1 MADQPQPPRLKLR
14 TSALRAYT
22 MLGALIVIWLFFQ
35 WATIDANHPYGL
47 FLGATNFSKLLQQ
60 TAVTGVL
67 AVGMLMVIVTGNI
80 DLSVGA
86 VVGLAGGIAA
96 MTQGW
101 GLAPCLAAGIVV
113 GLVIGAVQGNLVT
126 YGYAGPVVALVVGL
140 WAAFN
145 GYSLKY
151 VIGAAILTGLLSA
164 RIQKRFGL
172 FASVP
177 AFIVTLGG
185 LQAWRG
191 IILKLTKGATIPVE
205 LPLFRSLG
213 RDFINQRVGFA
224 LALIAIV
231 LIILTNVRRG
241 RARQRHGLQ
250 AVSLAS
256 TVVRI
261 LVPSLAIV
269 GFIFLM
275 NKAGGVPIPV
285 IVLVV
290 VALGG
295 AFLTANTTFGRYL
308 YAIGGNPDAARL
320 SGINLKRYILLA
332 FCLMGALAGVAS
344 ILHTARVGSASPDAG
359 TLMELD
365 AIASCVI
372 GGTSLMGGRGTVFG
386 AVLGALILASLDNG
400 MSLLNVENWAQ
411 YVVKGGVLVAAVGVD
426 MVGRRKS

>member
-1 MADQPQPPRLKLR
+1 MSERAQRIGRFKLR

-22 MLGALIVIWLFFQ
+22 MLLALIVIWLFFQ
-35 WATIDANHPYGL
+35 WATIDQYHPYGL
-47 FLGATNFSKLLQQ
+47 FLGAVNFSKLLQQ

-67 AVGMLMVIVTGNI
+67 AVGMLMVIVSGNI

-96 MTQGW
+96 LTQSW
-101 GLAPCLAAGIVV
+101 GLLPSLASAILV
-113 GLVIGAVQGNLVT
+113 GLLIGAIQGTLVA
-126 YGYAGPVVALVVGL
+126 YI
-140 WAAFN
+140 N
-145 GYSLKY
+145 
-151 VIGAAILTGLLSA
+151 I
-164 RIQKRFGL
+164 
-172 FASVP
+172 P

-185 LQAWRG
+185 LEAWRG
-191 IILKLTKGATIPVE
+191 VILKLTKGETKPVE
-205 LPLFRSLG
+205 LAFFRSLG
-213 RDFINQRVGFA
+213 RDFINPRIGMV
-224 LALIAIV
+224 LAIAGIGAIV
-231 LIILTNVRRG
+231 WTNIRRQ
-241 RARQRHGLQ
+241 RARQRHGL
-250 AVSLAS
+250 AALSVGAMAA
-256 TVVRI
+256 RI

-269 GFIFLM
+269 AFIFLM
-275 NKAGGVPIPV
+275 NQAGGVPIPV
-285 IVLVV
+285 IFLLA
-290 VALGG
+290 VAIAG

-320 SGINLKRYILLA
+320 SGINLQRYVLAA
-332 FCLMGALAGVAS
+332 FCLMGALAGLAS

-411 YVVKGGVLVAAVGVD
+411 YVVKGGVLVAAVGFD
-426 MVGRRKS
+426 MFGRRRT

>member
-1 MADQPQPPRLKLR
+1 MKLR

-22 MLGALIVIWLFFQ
+22 MLLALIVIWLFFQ
-35 WATIDANHPYGL
+35 WATIDAAHPYGI
-47 FLGATNFSKLLQQ
+47 FLSAINFSKLLQQ

-67 AVGMLMVIVTGNI
+67 AVGMLMVIVSGNI

-101 GLAPCLAAGIVV
+101 GLAPALLAAIAV
-113 GLVIGAVQGNLVT
+113 GMIIGALQGTLV
-126 YGYAGPVVALVVGL
+126 A
-140 WAAFN
+140 
-145 GYSLKY
+145 Y
-151 VIGAAILTGLLSA
+151 VNIPS
-164 RIQKRFGL
+164 
-172 FASVP
+172 
-177 AFIVTLGG
+177 FIVTLGG

-191 IILKLTKGATIPVE
+191 MILKLTKGATIPVE
-205 LPLFRSLG
+205 LPFFRSLG
-213 RDFINQRVGFA
+213 RDFIDPRIGFG

-231 LIILTNVRRG
+231 LIILTNLRRN
-241 RARQRHGLQ
+241 RARQRHGLKTI
-250 AVSLAS
+250 STAS
-256 TVVRI
+256 TSARI
-261 LVPSLAIV
+261 VVPSLVIV
-269 GFIFLM
+269 AFIILM
-275 NKAGGVPIPV
+275 NKAGGLPIPV
-285 IVLVV
+285 IFLTA
-290 VALGG
+290 VALAG

-320 SGINLKRYILLA
+320 SGINLKRYILSA
-332 FCLMGALAGVAS
+332 FCLMGALAGLAS

-411 YVVKGGVLVAAVGVD
+411 YVVKGGVLVAAVGFD
-426 MVGRRKS
+426 MYGRSKN

>member
-1 MADQPQPPRLKLR
+1 MTDSIPRIKLR

-22 MLGALIVIWLFFQ
+22 MLLALIVIWLFFQ
-35 WATIDANHPYGL
+35 WATIDAAHPYGI
-47 FLGATNFSKLLQQ
+47 FLGAINFSKLLQQ

-67 AVGMLMVIVTGNI
+67 AVGMLMVIVSGNI

-101 GLAPCLAAGIVV
+101 GLVPC
-113 GLVIGAVQGNLVT
+113 
-126 YGYAGPVVALVVGL
+126 
-140 WAAFN
+140 
-145 GYSLKY
+145 
-151 VIGAAILTGLLSA
+151 LLSA
-164 RIQKRFGL
+164 IAVGL
-172 FASVP
+172 IIGALQGALTAYVNIPS
-177 AFIVTLGG
+177 FIVTLGG

-191 IILKLTKGATIPVE
+191 LILKFSKGATIPVE
-205 LPLFRSLG
+205 LPFFRSLG
-213 RDFINQRVGFA
+213 RDVINQRVGYGLA
-224 LALIAIV
+224 LAAIV
-231 LIILTNVRRG
+231 LIVLTNLRRN
-241 RARQRHGLQ
+241 RARQRHGLK
-250 AVSLAS
+250 AISAAS
-256 TVVRI
+256 TAARI
-261 LVPSLAIV
+261 VIPSLVIV
-269 GFIFLM
+269 AFITLM
-275 NKAGGVPIPV
+275 NQGGGLPIPV
-285 IVLVV
+285 IFLVI
-290 VALGG
+290 VALAG

-320 SGINLKRYILLA
+320 SGINLQRYILAA
-332 FCLMGALAGVAS
+332 FCLMGALAGLAS

-411 YVVKGGVLVAAVGVD
+411 YVVKGGVLVAAVGFD
-426 MVGRRKS
+426 MYGRRKS

>member
-1 MADQPQPPRLKLR
+1 MAEQPSTGRFKLR

-22 MLGALIVIWLFFQ
+22 MLAALIVIWLFFQ
-35 WATIDANHPYGL
+35 WATIDANHPYGI
-47 FLGATNFSKLLQQ
+47 FLGAINFSKLLQQ

-67 AVGMLMVIVTGNI
+67 AVGMLMVIVSGNI

-86 VVGLAGGIAA
+86 AVGLAGGIAA

-101 GLAPCLAAGIVV
+101 GLVPCLAAAIVV
-113 GLVIGAVQGNLVT
+113 GLLIGALQGSLV
-126 YGYAGPVVALVVGL
+126 A
-140 WAAFN
+140 
-145 GYSLKY
+145 Y
-151 VIGAAILTGLLSA
+151 VNIPS
-164 RIQKRFGL
+164 
-172 FASVP
+172 
-177 AFIVTLGG
+177 FIVTLGG

-191 IILKLTKGATIPVE
+191 IILKLTAGATIPVE
-205 LPLFRSLG
+205 LPVFRSLG
-213 RDFINQRVGFA
+213 RDFLDPRIGFG
-224 LALIAIV
+224 LAAVAIAGLAWSNI
-231 LIILTNVRRG
+231 RRN
-241 RARQRHGLQ
+241 RARRRHGLQ
-250 AVSLAS
+250 MLSATSLVA
-256 TVVRI
+256 RI
-261 LVPSLAIV
+261 IIPSILIV
-269 GFIFLM
+269 AFIFLM

-285 IVLVV
+285 IFLLA
-290 VALGG
+290 VALAG

-320 SGINLKRYILLA
+320 SGINLKRYILAA
-332 FCLMGALAGVAS
+332 FCVMGALAGLAS

-411 YVVKGGVLVAAVGVD
+411 YVVKGGVLVAAVGFD
-426 MVGRRKS
+426 MFGRRKG